1 MGDVSISAIGQ
12 YEEAQERHAGLTTQR
27 DDTRNA
33 LESLQKA
40 IAKLNRECRRR
51 FREAFAV
58 INERFQEIFPR
69 LFEGGKAR
77 LELTNEADLLETGVE
92 IYAQPPG
99 KKLGNLSMM
108 SGGEKALTAVALIF
122 AMFQYKPS
130 PFCLLD
136 EVDAPLD
143 DVNVGR
149 VMDILRSMTDRSQF
163 ILVTH
168 SKITMERADIL
179 YGVTMEE
186 PGITKIVSVRLSQA
200 QRLAAPETS
209 AA

>member
-1 MGDVSISAIGQ
+1 
-12 YEEAQERHAGLTTQR
+12 
-27 DDTRNA
+27 
-33 LESLQKA
+33 
-40 IAKLNRECRRR
+40 
-51 FREAFAV
+51 
-58 INERFQEIFPR
+58 
-69 LFEGGKAR
+69 
-77 LELTNEADLLETGVE
+77 
-92 IYAQPPG
+92 
-99 KKLGNLSMM
+99 MM

-122 AMFQYKPS
+122 AMFQFKPS

-149 VMDILRSMTDRSQF
+149 VMDMLRSMTDRSQF

-186 PGITKIVSVRLSQA
+186 PGITKLLSMRLSQA
-200 QRLAAPETS
+200 RKLAKTPAES